1 MLSVMPRNFSQDI
14 NYVKDERTGIQ
25 EIILEYCGPEGEVP
39 KLPIPFH
46 DLFRHMFRKINEE
59 QEKQMAETFKGEY
72 AVFRLTKNT
81 LNTRQ
86 IYILSTPVESG
97 SKKSCEEYMKEHN
110 ITVQE
115 ASGATFKNIVDR
127 YVCNYMFLSLSG
139 TGIGIITAAICPVGE
154 AIILGGLVL
163 GLVSAEVKNALDRH
177 DRYCKAINH
186 IKSQKYYQD
195 WDKIR
200 QKQLLFDSFHQF
212 LLQDSLLKNYVCH
225 ISGQIPIVPVKFKNG
240 VYTYEMPVIRRW
252 LRKNPNTIFEG
263 EPKLFTE
270 KDLEYDYAFQNST
283 LDIFNRIIDV
293 MDRDESLAK
302 MVNFSEIYGQLTEIK
317 KQLKNTIE
325 INMSIAKEKKQAECA
340 RHLMPEEEV
349 KKWEIQAKNSRKI
362 IKDYPMGQHLDDVIM
377 APSPDV
383 FLRNIDKFL
392 VTLFQR
398 TFYKIIN
405 KNVAVKKDIVI
416 KQ

>member
-1 MLSVMPRNFSQDI
+1 MLSILPRNLPQDI

-25 EIILEYCGPEGEVP
+25 EIIWEYCGPKGEVP

-46 DLFRHMFRKINEE
+46 DLFIHMFRKINEE
-59 QEKQMAETFKGEY
+59 QEKQMAATFKGEY

-81 LNTRQ
+81 LNARQ

-97 SKKSCEEYMKEHN
+97 SEKSCVEYMKEHN

-115 ASGATFKNIVDR
+115 ECGETFKDIVNG
-127 YVCNYMFLSLSG
+127 YVCNYIGFPGLGFLISAFGCSG
-139 TGIGIITAAICPVGE
+139 PYGHVIV
-154 AIILGGLVL
+154 LGGTIL
-163 GLVSAEVKNALDRH
+163 GLVAAEVKNAFDRH
-177 DRYCKAINH
+177 DRYCKAIDH
-186 IKSQKYYQD
+186 IKSQKYYKD

-200 QKQLLFDSFHQF
+200 QKQLLFDSLHQF
-212 LLQDSLLKNYVCH
+212 LLQDSLLKNYTCH

-240 VYTYEMPVIRRW
+240 IYTYEMPVIRKW
-252 LRKNPNTIFEG
+252 LRKNPNKIFEG

-293 MDRDESLAK
+293 MDRDQSLAK
-302 MVNFSEIYGQLTEIK
+302 MVNFSEIYGQLTAIK

-349 KKWEIQAKNSRKI
+349 RKWEIQARNSRKI
-362 IKDYPMGQHLDDVIM
+362 IQDYPMGQHLDDVIM
-377 APSPDV
+377 APSTDI
-383 FLRNIDKFL
+383 FLPNIDKFL
-392 VTLFQR
+392 ITLFQR

-405 KNVAVKKDIVI
+405 KNVAVKKDIVL